1 MFDYGAPYSDPA
13 FSGISLLGSMR
24 KCGNRCRV
32 QLVSAASGPSTADST
47 QGESIRTLLEADCP
61 SLTDAKQACMKP
73 TPFLRGGM
81 LQSLYS
87 TMRALKRDKYSD
99 ISYDRETKI
108 LSDGGTVSLDWYPAR
123 SPDSAD
129 ARPIAIVMSGVGG
142 SSYEYHIR
150 CLSKSLGKEGA
161 GYRVAVMN
169 HRGMGRTPLTS
180 PKIYNASDTCDF
192 RDIVKYIQAS
202 YPDAPLLGVGFSL
215 GANVLTKYLGEQG
228 AESPLSAAVAI
239 CCPFDM
245 SLTGRSLDADT
256 FLNNKLFQP
265 HLVATIKR
273 FFQRNSE
280 ILQNSPTNY
289 DWDAIMKATRMS
301 QIDTLV
307 TARDSGQRDC
317 WEHYR
322 AASSTPY
329 VDGIRTPYL
338 AINSMDDP
346 VTRYEGI
353 PQAKFRSNPCIALAL
368 LRHGGHLGFFC
379 GLKPKI
385 WYLTPV
391 TEFFNAV
398 VKRKSNAPLLG
409 LSL

>member
-1 MFDYGAPYSDPA
+1 MFDYRMPYSDPA

-24 KCGNRCRV
+24 KYSNRCRV
-32 QLVSAASGPSTADST
+32 QLVTATPNVSTGDST
-47 QGESIRTLLEADCP
+47 HDENIRTLLEAHCP

-123 SPDSAD
+123 GTDSAD
-129 ARPIAIVMSGVGG
+129 ARPVAIVMSGVGG

-150 CLSKSLGKEGA
+150 CLSKTLGKDGA
-161 GYRVAVMN
+161 GYRVVVMN
-169 HRGMGRTPLTS
+169 HRGMARTPLTS
-180 PKIYNASDTCDF
+180 PKIYNASDTSDF
-192 RDIVKYIQAS
+192 CDIVKYIGTCC
-202 YPDAPLLGVGFSL
+202 PNAPLLGVGFSL

-228 AESPLSAAVAI
+228 ADSPLTAAVVI

-256 FLNNKLFQP
+256 FLNNNLYQP

-307 TARDSGQRDC
+307 TARDYGQRDC

-338 AINSMDDP
+338 AINAMDDP
-346 VTRYEGI
+346 VTRFEGI
-353 PQAKFRSNPCIALAL
+353 PQAKFRNNPHIALAL
-368 LRHGGHLGFFC
+368 LKHGGHLGFFC
-379 GLKPKI
+379 GLRPKI
-385 WYLTPV
+385 WYLTPL
-391 TEFFNAV
+391 TEFFDAV
-398 VKRKSNAPLLG
+398 LKHKSKAPQLTLA
-409 LSL
+409 L

>member
-1 MFDYGAPYSDPA
+1 MFDLSLPYSDPA

-24 KCGNRCRV
+24 KLGNRCQV
-32 QLVSAASGPSTADST
+32 QLVAAHSSTATTDST
-47 QGESIRTLLEADCP
+47 CSKNIRTLLEAHCP

-87 TMRALKRDKYSD
+87 TMRALKRDKHSD
-99 ISYDRETKI
+99 ITYDRETKA
-108 LSDGGTVSLDWYPAR
+108 LSDGGTVSIDWYPAR
-123 SPDSAD
+123 SEDSAD
-129 ARPIAIVMSGVGG
+129 ARPIAIVMAGLGG
-142 SSYEYHIR
+142 SSYEYHVR
-150 CLSKSLGKEGA
+150 CLSKALEKGGA
-161 GYRVAVMN
+161 GYRIAVMN
-169 HRGMGRTPLTS
+169 HRGMARTPLTS
-180 PKIYNASDTCDF
+180 PKIYNASDTGDF
-192 RDIVKYIQAS
+192 RDIVRYIRSS
-202 YPDAPLLGVGFSL
+202 YPHAPLVGVGFSL
-215 GANVLTKYLGEQG
+215 GANLLTKYLGEQG
-228 AESPLSAAVAI
+228 TESPLSAAVAI

-273 FFQRNSE
+273 FFQRNSK
-280 ILQNSPTNY
+280 ILQESPTNY
-289 DWDAIMKATRMS
+289 DWDAIMSAKRMS

-307 TARDSGQRDC
+307 TARDCAQRDC

-368 LRHGGHLGFFC
+368 LKHGGHLGFFC

-391 TEFFNAV
+391 V
-398 VKRKSNAPLLG
+398 
-409 LSL
+409 